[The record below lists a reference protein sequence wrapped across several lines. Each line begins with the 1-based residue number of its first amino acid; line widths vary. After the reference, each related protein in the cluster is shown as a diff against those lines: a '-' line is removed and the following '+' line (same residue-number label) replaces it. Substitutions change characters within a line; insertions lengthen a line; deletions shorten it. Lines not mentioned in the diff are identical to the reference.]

1 MWGVARGWTLGY
13 KFLGP
18 RSQGVEPG
26 AAQAVKEEPGGL
38 TQGRLQDRGWRIP
51 EVLARPQEVTGADR
65 EAGRPGDFRRR
76 CRLLNGSFVRIYV
89 SNMECANIVC
99 VPGQW

>member
-1 MWGVARGWTLGY
+1 MVTNFSDRGARA
-13 KFLGP
+13 
-18 RSQGVEPG
+18 EPG

-51 EVLARPQEVTGADR
+51 EVLARLQEVTGADR

-99 VPGQW
+99 VPGAMVKS